1 MKLKMIL
8 LFLMMFLF
16 ISLFSFA
23 ALDLKF
29 TSAVAMSPGDAKAGD
44 TMTFSVSF
52 RPEGAAVSNLK
63 VIGGI
68 DGVQKYERVFASV
81 AANGTRTC
89 SFTWTAT
96 AGSHKVFFTLDPLHT
111 AGDSSY
117 SNNGIEKQFAVTDD
131 ENVQFDPKI
140 PNSEKKRKINFD
152 IFSKDALFRFKPD
165 LIVSQPTWSPLEEP
179 KCNKKWRMWVK
190 VKNVGQ
196 KMVPKNFKI
205 AISVQG
211 ILASE
216 MELGSG
222 LQPGNEIG
230 YYFDWY
236 IINDAYVRIVADFY
250 NVIDESNEENNALWP
265 KVTCEK

>member
-1 MKLKMIL
+1 MKSKVFIASLL
-8 LFLMMFLF
+8 LFLLM
-16 ISLFSFA
+16 SVFSFA
-23 ALDLKF
+23 AVDLKF
-29 TSAVAMSPGDAKAGD
+29 TSAVTMSPADAKAGD

-68 DGVQKYERVFASV
+68 DGAQKYERVFASIN
-81 AANGTRTC
+81 ADGTRTC

-96 AGSHKVFFTLDPLHT
+96 PGSHVVFFTLDPLHT
-111 AGDSSY
+111 TGDSSY
-117 SNNGIEKQFAVTDD
+117 SNNRIEKQFAVTDV
-131 ENVQFDPKI
+131 ENAQFDPKI
-140 PNSEKKRKINFD
+140 PNPEMKRKINFN
-152 IFSKDALFRFKPD
+152 IFANDALYRFKPD
-165 LIVSQPTWSPLEEP
+165 LIVSQPAWSPLEEP

-196 KMVPKNFKI
+196 KMVPKNFTI

-222 LQPGNEIG
+222 LQPGNEVG